1 MNMLDHRKPH
11 QKYFEEI
18 SRIPR
23 GSRNEAACADYLEE
37 FAKAH
42 GLKYLRDA
50 MHNVII
56 YKPATSGYENHEAV
70 ILQAHT
76 DMVCE
81 KNVDCTHDF
90 TKDPIDLYIED
101 GILKARG
108 TTLGADDGMG
118 CAYMMALLAGDG
130 PHPALECVFT
140 VQEEIGLYGAFAL
153 KPEYFTGRRYI
164 NLDFGGH
171 GAGTCT
177 TSAGG
182 EMVTFKK
189 PVKTEKADGPVWR
202 IFVTGLAGGHSGG
215 CIGNELGN
223 SLKICSR
230 LIKAVAD
237 GSDLRL
243 MSMNGGDKDN
253 AIPRECEAMFVSN
266 AKEADIRAAFEE
278 MAAKIKRE
286 IEFQEPGFTASLM
299 PVSHDQAG
307 ETVLTKEETESLVGL
322 LYLLPHG
329 LRHKSLQIKD
339 LPTASENFASI
350 RLNGGNLKI
359 QYSLR
364 AEKVSL
370 RDQMEQELLLFADLY
385 HFETEIAGRY
395 PSWEYNP
402 NSAMRN
408 TLRRVFKEQR
418 DLDME
423 EMATHGGLEC
433 GIFCDMLPGLDVVT
447 LGAEA
452 AGAHTPNE
460 QMNLASFDEMYDL
473 LAAFLKEL

>member
-1 MNMLDHRKPH
+1 
-11 QKYFEEI
+11 
-18 SRIPR
+18 
-23 GSRNEAACADYLEE
+23 
-37 FAKAH
+37 
-42 GLKYLRDA
+42 
-50 MHNVII
+50 
-56 YKPATSGYENHEAV
+56 
-70 ILQAHT
+70 
-76 DMVCE
+76 
-81 KNVDCTHDF
+81 
-90 TKDPIDLYIED
+90 
-101 GILKARG
+101 
-108 TTLGADDGMG
+108 
-118 CAYMMALLAGDG
+118 MMALLAGDG

-370 RDQMEQELLLFADLY
+370 RDQMEQELLL
-385 HFETEIAGRY
+385 
-395 PSWEYNP
+395 
-402 NSAMRN
+402 
-408 TLRRVFKEQR
+408 RRVFKEQR